1 MEEEVKG
8 QSKAAEVERTKRI
21 NAARTLKA
29 SETDLAKAR
38 EDLKEAAR
46 ARDNAA
52 AGLTGAQK
60 QAEEQTKRLLATE
73 EQLQIAKEQISDLKK
88 QLIEANNVKG
98 VAEFAKDEAVRV
110 K

>member
-8 QSKAAEVERTKRI
+8 RSKAAEVERTKCI
-21 NAARTLKA
+21 DAARTLKA

-46 ARDNAA
+46 ARDSAA

-60 QAEEQTKRLLATE
+60 
-73 EQLQIAKEQISDLKK
+73 
-88 QLIEANNVKG
+88 
-98 VAEFAKDEAVRV
+98 
-110 K
+110 